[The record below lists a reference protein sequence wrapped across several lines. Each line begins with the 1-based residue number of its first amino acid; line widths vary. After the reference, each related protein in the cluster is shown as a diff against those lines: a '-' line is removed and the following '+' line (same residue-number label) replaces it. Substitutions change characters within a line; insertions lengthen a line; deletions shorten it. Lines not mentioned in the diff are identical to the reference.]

1 MKLSDRVKDKLKKI
15 NISSLAFFAISMISI
30 TLAWFAYTN
39 TVSSNMNINLKSWN
53 VRITKNNTN
62 VNNTFSIN
70 INDLYPGAQTFDETY
85 TIHND
90 GDIAAKI
97 SYNIKSFRIF
107 NTEYTTAN
115 SISFAQLERDY
126 PFVLS
131 FTHGSRYLAPGDTST
146 FNVNCQW
153 PLDSGNDELD
163 TQYGQMAYEFYQNEQ
178 QLHNQDSSYQMRSGL
193 ELKIEIVIS
202 QYIDETNSWDTIELA
217 VEKGDISK
225 YNVGDT
231 KTISMDVDGN
241 GTNENYTVRI
251 ANKSTNS
258 NCSNSSYSETAC
270 GFVVEFQDIIT
281 TMKMR
286 DFSTNV
292 GGYPATNV
300 YTYLNKTLE
309 GLLPTD
315 LQNVLAKTRV
325 ISGHGLNDT
334 DNFTTTDKL
343 YLLSTEEVYGIDD
356 DQDYFYDTAY
366 GTSHQLEYYSN
377 NGVTFST
384 NSWSGTNLDKAI
396 KQYNSSNEWWWL
408 RSTRSDTNDVF
419 RSVYF
424 GFLDSDFALAT
435 DGVAPA
441 FRIG

>member
-1 MKLSDRVKDKLKKI
+1 M
-15 NISSLAFFAISMISI
+15 
-30 TLAWFAYTN
+30 
-39 TVSSNMNINLKSWN
+39 
-53 VRITKNNTN
+53 
-62 VNNTFSIN
+62 
-70 INDLYPGAQTFDETY
+70 
-85 TIHND
+85 
-90 GDIAAKI
+90 
-97 SYNIKSFRIF
+97 
-107 NTEYTTAN
+107 
-115 SISFAQLERDY
+115 
-126 PFVLS
+126 
-131 FTHGSRYLAPGDTST
+131 
-146 FNVNCQW
+146 
-153 PLDSGNDELD
+153 
-163 TQYGQMAYEFYQNEQ
+163 
-178 QLHNQDSSYQMRSGL
+178 
-193 ELKIEIVIS
+193 
-202 QYIDETNSWDTIELA
+202 
-217 VEKGDISK
+217 
-225 YNVGDT
+225 
-231 KTISMDVDGN
+231 
-241 GTNENYTVRI
+241 
-251 ANKSTNS
+251 
-258 NCSNSSYSETAC
+258 
-270 GFVVEFQDIIT
+270 
-281 TMKMR
+281 
-286 DFSTNV
+286 
-292 GGYPATNV
+292 NV

-343 YLLSTEEVYGIDD
+343 YLLSTEEVYGIDN